1 MCQYHS
7 RLWDTTQ
14 NKVAKN
20 NAFRK
25 SSNMEKQAMD
35 KSSSILLGNDE
46 YKGEKQI
53 SNQGENVLW
62 AILEQGS
69 PFFFLFFRVLLEYGW
84 FIILR

>member
-1 MCQYHS
+1 
-7 RLWDTTQ
+7 
-14 NKVAKN
+14 
-20 NAFRK
+20 
-25 SSNMEKQAMD
+25 MD

-69 PFFFLFFRVLLEYGW
+69 PFFFLFFRGLLEYG
-84 FIILR
+84 

>member
-1 MCQYHS
+1 
-7 RLWDTTQ
+7 
-14 NKVAKN
+14 
-20 NAFRK
+20 
-25 SSNMEKQAMD
+25 MD

-69 PFFFLFFRVLLEYGW
+69 PFFFYFLEFYW
-84 FIILR
+84 SMVDL